1 MTAISIAVAIP
12 LYPSHRTSRKEIEGG
27 LLSSF
32 KREQFEMQEVSELAV
47 VTVLVRYK
55 SVYIKQCIFLQ
66 VEIGESWKKN
76 PSYSEQV
83 REIQRLGKEGWVKWK
98 IKRKQLR
105 QKYTPSDFQRD
116 GEINDSD
123 TEMQT

>member
-1 MTAISIAVAIP
+1 MTAISIAVGIP
-12 LYPSHRTSRKEIEGG
+12 LIPSQRTSRKEVEGG